1 MKCRAIDCA
10 ASCYCCCTMSSQL
23 PHVTNKP
30 RTWSRSVPSVMYGF
44 CGRNITCGAWQEWRG
59 TLFFNYKHPFPHYK
73 HWPWLR
79 ELPHLR
85 LSHAQHH
92 PATPAAPQPTGKS
105 HTFIISP
112 CVRSPTC
119 MLAPLHPTCGSGL
132 RSTTRPPPQL
142 DTPQAKVTNLSSPH
156 VSSPQHA
163 CSHTHTHTQAHT
175 QHTHLHLT
183 CGSGTRSTTRPPP
196 RLHSPAMARRMEV
209 LPAPEGPI
217 ISSGLPRA
225 T

>member
-1 MKCRAIDCA
+1 VAHGRSGEGPCFLITNILSLTTNIGLGSE
-10 ASCYCCCTMSSQL
+10 SC
-23 PHVTNKP
+23 P
-30 RTWSRSVPSVMYGF
+30 
-44 CGRNITCGAWQEWRG
+44 TCGSATRS
-59 TLFFNYKHPFPHYK
+59 TTRPHP
-73 HWPWLR
+73 
-79 ELPHLR
+79 R
-85 LSHAQHH
+85 LHS
-92 PATPAAPQPTGKS
+92 PTGKS

-119 MLAPLHPTCGSGL
+119 MLAPLHPTCGSGP

-142 DTPQAKVTNLSSPH
+142 DTPQAKVTNLSFPH